1 MIRILLVVV
10 ALVGATQPA
19 APWQPLFERV
29 QPDLFAAPGGQA
41 SAWADDSGSGY
52 CSQNAIPSHLGVPDT
67 WKGRVDVSLGL
78 SWCPE
83 AVWPRRVT

>member
-1 MIRILLVVV
+1 MVIRILLVVV

-41 SAWADDSGSGY
+41 SAWANVDGSGY

-67 WKGRVDVSLGL
+67 WKGR
-78 SWCPE
+78 CRE

>member
-1 MIRILLVVV
+1 MVIRILLVVV

-41 SAWADDSGSGY
+41 SAWADDR
-52 CSQNAIPSHLGVPDT
+52 AAATVRRRHTVTLGRARHMEGTVP
-67 WKGRVDVSLGL
+67 
-78 SWCPE
+78 
-83 AVWPRRVT
+83 